1 MGVFLGKVQQKRDI
15 EGYACILCSGLY
27 EKNATIKKIINKNA
41 PSARMK
47 LDVYWMIKRVHI
59 CVLTSLEKKVI
70 LICLASSFAQINS
83 INQKYS

>member
-47 LDVYWMIKRVHI
+47 LDVY
-59 CVLTSLEKKVI
+59 
-70 LICLASSFAQINS
+70 
-83 INQKYS
+83 